1 MPAAGNLSHPEV
13 GGVADL
19 NADDAARQSG
29 KEPRD
34 LAPAQA
40 WAQNHLPGSVNPVD
54 PENVF
59 APMVWL
65 RTQAVA
71 LQFVAAK
78 PPGTGIVHTMRAVS
92 CSLTELR

>member
-13 GGVADL
+13 GGVAGL

-59 APMVWL
+59 AISIPMVL
-65 RTQAVA
+65 ISSPLLVI
-71 LQFVAAK
+71 FDDHHF
-78 PPGTGIVHTMRAVS
+78 GTRMP
-92 CSLTELR
+92 